1 LASACATCAASR
13 NAPAAAGPIDAPTS
27 SSGICLLD
35 RPSVALALVL
45 SANFTT
51 PGFSATSAR
60 QPLRPPSISA
70 KSPLR
75 HTMIQ

>member
-1 LASACATCAASR
+1 MASACATCAARR

-45 SANFTT
+45 SANS
-51 PGFSATSAR
+51 PR
-60 QPLRPPSISA
+60 RILRNQRAPAAAPASSSA

-75 HTMIQ
+75 QTTIQ